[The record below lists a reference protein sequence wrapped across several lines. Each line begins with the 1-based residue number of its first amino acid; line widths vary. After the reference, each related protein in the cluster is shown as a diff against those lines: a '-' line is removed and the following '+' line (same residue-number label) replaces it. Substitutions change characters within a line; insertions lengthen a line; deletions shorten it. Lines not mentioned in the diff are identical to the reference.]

1 MKIYLKQDVKGQGK
15 KGQIVEVSDGYARN
29 FLLPK
34 GLGVIADAKLENEV
48 KNSQSSQAYRQSQE
62 LAAAKEL
69 AAKIEKIALEV
80 VADGGS
86 DGRLYGSI
94 TNAHVAELLLK
105 QHGITVDK
113 RKISMDAIKAY
124 GEVTAELKLY
134 NGVSA
139 DLKIRVTPKN

>member
-69 AAKIEKIALEV
+69 AAKIEKITLEI
-80 VADGGS
+80 VAEGGC
-86 DGRLYGSI
+86 DGRLYGGI
-94 TNAHVAELLLK
+94 TNAHVAEYLSK
-105 QHGITVDK
+105 QHGISVDK
-113 RKISMDAIKAY
+113 RKISMDAIKAF
-124 GEVTAELKLY
+124 GELTAELKLY

-139 DLKIRVTPKN
+139 DLKIRVIPKN

>member
-69 AAKIEKIALEV
+69 AAKGAAHGTTVIAESQTGGKGRLGRSFVSPFAPQMVNIGFSLHSRLILV
-80 VADGGS
+80 VA
-86 DGRLYGSI
+86 
-94 TNAHVAELLLK
+94 K
-105 QHGITVDK
+105 W
-113 RKISMDAIKAY
+113 
-124 GEVTAELKLY
+124 
-134 NGVSA
+134 
-139 DLKIRVTPKN
+139 PF